1 MWTHLWVYMACWK
14 TLYKLGLVRLSFET
28 SQSIMSSKHS
38 CTSKCIT
45 SIGKMSE
52 VKMKIKIG
60 HNYLHLTDKI
70 FFLNQLISNNMIN
83 GCDFQDLKAHSM
95 DKKTFTKIKPS
106 YLQHIFH
113 CCCIAAYHLLKTVK
127 IRVVLRWDEKTDVS
141 DPFRYKCKHSACFLF
156 L

>member
-1 MWTHLWVYMACWK
+1 MACWK

-95 DKKTFTKIKPS
+95 DKKNIHQDKAKLPAA
-106 YLQHIFH
+106 HIPLLLY
-113 CCCIAAYHLLKTVK
+113 CCLSPF
-127 IRVVLRWDEKTDVS
+127 ENS
-141 DPFRYKCKHSACFLF
+141 EDPCCSQMR
-156 L
+156 

>member
-1 MWTHLWVYMACWK
+1 
-14 TLYKLGLVRLSFET
+14 
-28 SQSIMSSKHS
+28 
-38 CTSKCIT
+38 
-45 SIGKMSE
+45 MSE

-60 HNYLHLTDKI
+60 HNYLHLTDKN

-95 DKKTFTKIKPS
+95 DKKTFTKIS

-127 IRVVLRWDEKTDVS
+127 IRVVLR
-141 DPFRYKCKHSACFLF
+141 
-156 L
+156 